1 MFEGIDIK
9 KLFKNSEY
17 AKNFTFGPLTEEMIR
32 KEFRA
37 AITEE
42 EMIL

>member
-17 AKNFTFGPLTEEMIR
+17 AKKYTFGSITEEMIR

-37 AITEE
+37 DITKE